1 VSRPL
6 PPLRRNLDL
15 TPSPVADRPGLLVRD
30 PFRFAESVLI
40 IPSALVPCLAFF
52 NGRYE
57 RAQVAEALVRLSGDI
72 RMGQVIDH
80 LFDTLSEAGFL
91 EDDVFAGLKD
101 ERLRAFTDAEARA
114 PAHAGTAYPVE
125 AAALRQVMTRYVE
138 DADAAG
144 LPAEASAQPPAGD
157 GTLIGIAAPHVS
169 PEGGWRSYQAAYRA
183 LGPDAGDRTYVV
195 LGTSHYGEPEAFG
208 LTRKPFLTPY
218 GQATV
223 DTRLVDELVERGGP
237 AVRLEDY
244 CHAIEHSI
252 EFQVVFLQHLFG
264 PGVRILPVLCGP
276 YARSVREGGLP
287 EDDPGVARFT
297 DALGEVA
304 AREGRR
310 LMWVLG
316 VDMAHMGRRYG
327 DPFAA
332 RAEEGVMLEVAERD
346 RERFERIAAGD
357 ATGFWRLVQ
366 EKADELKWCGAAP
379 LYTFLKAVA
388 PPRAHL
394 ARYEQWNIDEGSVV
408 SFAALAFRD
417 GTGPGV

>member
-1 VSRPL
+1 
-6 PPLRRNLDL
+6 
-15 TPSPVADRPGLLVRD
+15 VADRPGLLVRD

-57 RAQVAEALVRLSGDI
+57 RGQVAEALVRLSGDI

-80 LFDTLSEAGFL
+80 LLDTLSEAGFL

-101 ERLRAFTDAEARA
+101 ERLRAFTAAESRA
-114 PAHAGTAYPVE
+114 AAHAGTAYPVE
-125 AAALRQVMTRYVE
+125 AGALRQVMARYVE
-138 DADAAG
+138 DPDAAG
-144 LPAEASAQPPAGD
+144 PAAEARAQAPTTE

-183 LGPDAGDRTYVV
+183 LGPEAAERTFVV

-237 AVRLEDY
+237 AVRL
-244 CHAIEHSI
+244 
-252 EFQVVFLQHLFG
+252 
-264 PGVRILPVLCGP
+264 LPVLCGP
-276 YARSVREGGLP
+276 YARSIREGGLP

-357 ATGFWRLVQ
+357 AVGFWRLVQ

-388 PPRAHL
+388 PTRARVD
-394 ARYEQWNIDEGSVV
+394 RYEQWNIDEGSVV
-408 SFAALAFRD
+408 TFAALAFRD
-417 GTGPGV
+417 GTNPGV

>member
-1 VSRPL
+1 M
-6 PPLRRNLDL
+6 
-15 TPSPVADRPGLLVRD
+15 PSPAADRPGLLMRD
-30 PFRFAESVLI
+30 PFRFAESMLI

-52 NGRYE
+52 NGKYE
-57 RAQVAEALVRLSGDI
+57 RGQVAEALVRLSGDI
-72 RMGQVIDH
+72 RIGQVIDH
-80 LFDTLSEAGFL
+80 LLDTLSEAGFL

-101 ERLRAFTDAEARA
+101 ERMRGFAEAASRA
-114 PAHAGTAYPVE
+114 PAHAGSAYPVE
-125 AAALRQVMTRYVE
+125 VDALRQVMAQYMDGV
-138 DADAAG
+138 AA
-144 LPAEASAQPPAGD
+144 D
-157 GTLIGIAAPHVS
+157 GTAEERGPARGTDDLIGIAAPHVS

-183 LGPDAGDRTYVV
+183 LGPGAAERTFVI

-208 LTRKPFLTPY
+208 LTRKPFLTPL
-218 GQATV
+218 GEAAV
-223 DTRLVDELVERGGP
+223 DRRLADELAEKGGP

-244 CHAIEHSI
+244 CHSIEHSI

-276 YARSVREGGLP
+276 YARSTREGGKP
-287 EDDPGVARFT
+287 EDDPAVAHFL

-310 LMWVLG
+310 LTWVLG

-327 DPFAA
+327 DAFVA
-332 RAEEGVMLEVAERD
+332 RAEEGLMLEVAERD
-346 RERFERIAAGD
+346 RARFERIAAGD
-357 ATGFWRLVQ
+357 AAGFWQLVQ
-366 EKADELKWCGAAP
+366 EKSDELKWCGASP

-388 PPRAHL
+388 PPRAEV

-417 GTGPGV
+417 HAQGVV

>member
-1 VSRPL
+1 VSRLL

-15 TPSPVADRPGLLVRD
+15 MPSPAPDRPGLLVRD
-30 PFRFAESVLI
+30 PFRFAESILI
-40 IPSALVPCLAFF
+40 IPSPLVPCLAFF
-52 NGRYE
+52 SGQYE
-57 RAQVAEALVRLSGDI
+57 RSQVAEALVRLSGDL

-80 LFDTLSEAGFL
+80 LLDTLSEAGFL
-91 EDDVFAGLKD
+91 EDEVFAGLKE
-101 ERLRAFTDAEARA
+101 ERTRAFAHATART
-114 PAHAGTAYPVE
+114 PAHAGAAYPVE
-125 AAALRQVMTRYVE
+125 VDALRQVMAGYVE
-138 DADAAG
+138 DPHAVGPA
-144 LPAEASAQPPAGD
+144 AEARQPAAD
-157 GTLIGIAAPHVS
+157 GALVGIAAPHVS

-183 LGPDAGDRTYVV
+183 LGPDAAERTFAI

-223 DTRLVDELVERGGP
+223 DGRLVDELVERGGP

-276 YARSVREGGLP
+276 YARSTSEGGLP
-287 EDDPGVARFT
+287 EDDPGVARFL

-327 DPFAA
+327 DAFAA
-332 RAEEGVMLEVAERD
+332 RGDVGMMLEVGARD
-346 RERFERIAAGD
+346 RERLDCIAAGD
-357 ATGFWRLVQ
+357 APGFWRLVQ
-366 EKADELKWCGAAP
+366 EKADELKWCGSSP

-388 PPRAHL
+388 PRRAQV

-417 GTGPGV
+417 GQPPGV

>member
-1 VSRPL
+1 MSRLL

-15 TPSPVADRPGLLVRD
+15 MPSPAADRPGLLVRD
-30 PFRFAESVLI
+30 PFRFAESMLI

-52 NGRYE
+52 NGQYE
-57 RAQVAEALVRLSGDI
+57 RAQVAEALVRLTGDI
-72 RMGQVIDH
+72 RMGQLIDH

-91 EDDVFAGLKD
+91 EDEVFTGLKD
-101 ERLRAFTDAEARA
+101 ERLRAFAEAVART
-114 PAHAGTAYPVE
+114 PAHAGAAYPVE
-125 AAALRQVMTRYVE
+125 VEALRQVMARYVE
-138 DADAAG
+138 DPAPPSPATNGGQTPADGA
-144 LPAEASAQPPAGD
+144 LV
-157 GTLIGIAAPHVS
+157 GIAAPHVS
-169 PEGGWRSYQAAYRA
+169 PEGGWRTYQAAYRA
-183 LGPDAGDRTYVV
+183 LGPGDAERTFAI
-195 LGTSHYGEPEAFG
+195 LGTSHYGEPETFG

-218 GQATV
+218 GQAAV
-223 DTRLVDELVERGGP
+223 DSRLVDELVERGGP
-237 AVRLEDY
+237 TVRVEDY

-276 YARSVREGGLP
+276 YARSTREGGLP
-287 EDDPGVARFT
+287 EDDAGVARFL
-297 DALGEVA
+297 DALGELA
-304 AREGRR
+304 AREGRG

-327 DPFAA
+327 DAFAA

-357 ATGFWRLVQ
+357 ASGFWRLVQ
-366 EKADELKWCGAAP
+366 EKADELKWCGASP

-388 PPRAHL
+388 PRRAQV

-417 GTGPGV
+417 GHPPDV